1 MRYKLKEI
9 FDLQMGKT
17 PSRKNLDYWNTKDYK
32 WISIADLSQ
41 TRKYIS
47 DTKEYLSCSAVEES
61 GIKVIPANTVV
72 MSFKLSI
79 GKIAITSEDMYSN
92 EAIMAFHDKHVVELL
107 PEYIYYM
114 FLCKNWDEGSNKAAM
129 GKTLNKATLSE
140 VEINICSVV
149 EQREIVD
156 VLDKIMRIMSD
167 REEEIK
173 LLDDLIKSRFVE
185 MFGDCIINPK
195 GWKMRCLGEIAEVG
209 SSKRVFVEELQ
220 ETGIPFYR
228 GTEIGAFAEGK
239 KITPELFI
247 TEKHYAELCRATG
260 KPHTG
265 DLLMPSICPD
275 GRIWMVNTDKP
286 FYFKDGRVL
295 WIHAIDRNY
304 NPVFLL
310 YTLKE
315 RIMSD
320 YSSIASGTTFAEL
333 KIFAL
338 KKCRIFDVPITL
350 QNEFATFV
358 AQTDK
363 SKLLYRYWGNFLSQ
377 KEKCFCLNIICTNE

>member
-1 MRYKLKEI
+1 MRYKLKEL

-17 PSRKNLDYWNTKDYK
+17 PSRNNSEYWNTKDYK

-41 TRKYIS
+41 AEKYIS
-47 DTKEYLSCSAVEES
+47 DTKEYLSESAVEES

-79 GKIAITSEDMYSN
+79 GKTAITAEDMYSN
-92 EAIMAFHDKHVVELL
+92 EAIMAFHDKHVIELL

-114 FLCKNWDEGSNKAAM
+114 FKYKNWDQGSNKAVM
-129 GKTLNKATLSE
+129 GKTLNKATLSN
-140 VEINICSVV
+140 VEIEICPV
-149 EQREIVD
+149 EKQKEIVD
-156 VLDKIMRIMSD
+156 VLDKMMSILSD
-167 REEEIK
+167 RENEVK
-173 LLDDLIKSRFVE
+173 LLDKLIKSRFIE

-195 GWKMRCLGEIAEVG
+195 GWKTRCLEEIAEVG

-228 GTEIGAFAEGK
+228 GTEIGALAEGK
-239 KITPELFI
+239 KITPQLFI
-247 TEKHYAELCRATG
+247 TENHYEELCRATG
-260 KPHTG
+260 TPQIG

-275 GRIWMVNTDKP
+275 GRIWMVNTDEP

-295 WIHAIDRNY
+295 WIHAIDSNY

-310 YTLKE
+310 YTLKD
-315 RIMSD
+315 RIMAD
-320 YSSIASGTTFAEL
+320 YSNIASGTTFAEL

-338 KKCRIFDVPITL
+338 KKCQIFDVPITL
-350 QNEFATFV
+350 QNEFAAFV
-358 AQTDK
+358 AQIDK
-363 SKLLYRYWGNFLSQ
+363 SKAIIQNSSDEAQLLFDSLMQ
-377 KEKCFCLNIICTNE
+377 KYFG